1 MVKFSFPKKLRL
13 LTSIYFNYVFQKSHR
28 ASSPEI
34 TILGRFNNLGY
45 SRLGLSISKKNIKRA
60 HERNRIKRL
69 VREYFRLHQ
78 YELSSMD
85 FIVLIRKGVIYLNNK
100 EIIKVLDKL
109 WRQHYRL
116 SLNS

>member
-1 MVKFSFPKKLRL
+1 
-13 LTSIYFNYVFQKSHR
+13 
-28 ASSPEI
+28 
-34 TILGRFNNLGY
+34 
-45 SRLGLSISKKNIKRA
+45 
-60 HERNRIKRL
+60 IKRL
-69 VREYFRLHQ
+69 AREYFRLHQ